1 MVDLK
6 VTSPKNLEKIRKEK
20 DLTHS
25 EMAKVLGI
33 NRTTLYLYE
42 SGRRV
47 LPTEL
52 VYKIY
57 EVLGYTPN
65 EVLLTEEQ
73 KSVDNG

>member
-6 VTSPKNLEKIRKEK
+6 TITAESIERIRKRLGYTHTELAEK
-20 DLTHS
+20 
-25 EMAKVLGI
+25 LGI

-52 VYKIY
+52 IY
-57 EVLGYTPN
+57 RLWINLGIEPN
-65 EVLLTEEQ
+65 EVLGIA
-73 KSVDNG
+73 KD

>member
-6 VTSPKNLEKIRKEK
+6 KITSESLERIRKR
-20 DLTHS
+20 LGYTHS
-25 EMAKVLGI
+25 EFAEKLGI

-52 VYKIY
+52 IY
-57 EVLGYTPN
+57 RLWINLNIEPN
-65 EVLLTEEQ
+65 EVLDIV
-73 KSVDNG
+73 KD

>member
-6 VTSPKNLEKIRKEK
+6 QITAESLERIRKR
-20 DLTHS
+20 LGYTHS
-25 EMAKVLGI
+25 EFAKQLGI

-52 VYKIY
+52 IYKLW
-57 EVLGYTPN
+57 VNLGIEPN
-65 EVLLTEEQ
+65 EIFT
-73 KSVDNG
+73 KD